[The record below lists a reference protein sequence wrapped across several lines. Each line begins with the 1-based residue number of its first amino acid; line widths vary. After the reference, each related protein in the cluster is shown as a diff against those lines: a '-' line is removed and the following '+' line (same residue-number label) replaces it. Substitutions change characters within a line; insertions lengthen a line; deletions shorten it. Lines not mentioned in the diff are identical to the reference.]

1 MSHNDSIVQAG
12 NLQEIAMGKQPPP
25 FPLRMP
31 LEIRQWLDKA
41 AKENGRSLNNEIVHR
56 LKELAIKEQVI
67 LK

>member
-1 MSHNDSIVQAG
+1 MA
-12 NLQEIAMGKQPPP
+12 KQPPP

-31 LEIRQWLDKA
+31 QEIRQWLDKE

-56 LKELAIKEQVI
+56 LKELAIKEQAI